1 MSTRPRLLVIY
12 TGGTLGM
19 RPSPRGY
26 IAAADISE
34 LIAERMP
41 ELRDG
46 SWPALEIVEYDP
58 PLDSANLTPKHWYR
72 LAETITERAASV
84 DGVIIIHGTDTLAF
98 TASALSFLL
107 IGLDKAVV
115 VTGSQIPLAE
125 PRNDARGNLLA
136 AIEVAAGGRSTE
148 VSVCFGSRLMRGN
161 RTTKTRAQAFD
172 AFDSPNHP
180 YLADI
185 GTEILYREG
194 LTLQRAP
201 GTAALMR
208 PVYAECAIAVVPA
221 VPGLPASAVDAVAQS
236 GARGMILECF
246 GMGTAPTDDAELLE
260 AIGRATRLG
269 LVVVAIS
276 QCRQGHVSLATYAAG
291 RKLLDCG
298 VVSGFDMTREAAL
311 TKMHTLF
318 ARGLSPMDV
327 AARMQQDL
335 CGEMT
340 LARVDDLP

>member
-1 MSTRPRLLVIY
+1 MITRHRLLVIY

-26 IAAADISE
+26 LPAADIGG
-34 LIAERMP
+34 LIGERIP
-41 ELRDG
+41 ELEDG
-46 SWPALEIVEYDP
+46 SWPALDIVEYDP

-72 LAETITERAASV
+72 LAETIAEHDATV
-84 DGVIIIHGTDTLAF
+84 DGVVLINGTDTLAF
-98 TASALSFLL
+98 AASALSFLL

-136 AIEVAAGGRSTE
+136 AIEVAASGRTSQ

-185 GTEILYREG
+185 GTEIRYH
-194 LTLQRAP
+194 TTVSTQRSADVQ
-201 GTAALMR
+201 ALLR
-208 PVYAECAIAVVPA
+208 PAHTDSAIAVVPA
-221 VPGLPASAVDAVAQS
+221 VPGLPPANIEAVAQS

-246 GMGTAPTDDAELLE
+246 GMGTAPTDDVDLL
-260 AIGRATRLG
+260 AALNRASSQG
-269 LVVVAIS
+269 MVVVAIS

-291 RKLLDCG
+291 QKLLDCG
-298 VVSGFDMTREAAL
+298 VVSGFDMTREAAF

-318 ARGLSPMDV
+318 ARGLAPVEV
-327 AARMQQDL
+327 AALMQQDL
-335 CGEMT
+335 CGELT
-340 LARVDDLP
+340 SDDR